1 MKCLFV
7 DTGLMRMNERQ
18 SIKKLFSENFNIQL
32 DIVNSSNIFLNK
44 LSGVKDPEKKRKI
57 IGRQFIRVFE
67 KYSKNKKKFKV
78 FSTGN
83 SLS

>member
-1 MKCLFV
+1 MSFVVYQVVSILPSLTVLVHQAIGDKLKCLFV

-44 LSGVKDPEKKRKI
+44 ERERERKTLRKKEK
-57 IGRQFIRVFE
+57 
-67 KYSKNKKKFKV
+67 
-78 FSTGN
+78 
-83 SLS
+83 